1 MKTLKK
7 TIILFLLLML
17 FSAMVLPVA
26 ASTFME
32 YDGLEVTV
40 EMDKE
45 QYDEGEPITATITV
59 TNTNDRSVTI
69 VNLEQLIPEGYV
81 LAADS
86 EASKSNFEIKSG
98 ETVVLEV
105 TFEGQ
110 PAESQEGEAEPE
122 GFLDKLLYGY
132 TLGIPN
138 LLLAVIV
145 LIAFG
150 IFMLLT

>member
-98 ETVVLEV
+98 ETVVLKV

-110 PAESQEGEAEPE
+110 PAESLEGEAEPE